1 MLSERDKHDSRVRQ
15 RRESR
20 APQASLA
27 TACGAARRFEH
38 ARTGTMS
45 HVAAAAVPS
54 ATRVCA
60 PRARN
65 ATAAAA
71 GRPPFRAVARARGAS
86 SGRAPGMVVS
96 FPRAAT
102 RLRAAAGDAGA
113 GDAEGASPA
122 PEADAFPRF
131 EGVAGEDLA
140 GAIEALKAADIKSEL
155 ARFGANTAGAKA
167 LLVERLARCYEL
179 KREGK
184 DVQAELRRRTL
195 DRLGEAEAA
204 ETEALRRREARRRR
218 AGGYSSA
225 AAAAAAKAGGARKVV
240 KLKRSRGKGIPVTAT
255 GSRKASNSFA
265 ADVDLSE
272 GADQE
277 PEADKYKL
285 ENPLTGRRRLNV
297 VRRDLD
303 RQGAFQETMTEE
315 GWYMVSVPE
324 TREERAAE
332 LISALSES
340 ARVGGVAID
349 AWTPRAP
356 AADFAVAE
364 SEANGLSRLELLKR
378 VPPEEQGSEKPFP
391 GFILLYLSGMNQKL
405 LGALEEVYPFK
416 GFAAGGITRYGN
428 TRKQKSEAP
437 RTVPQAQLEQM
448 MRACEPRVV
457 SDEAFAEMQAEKKAR
472 EAAEAAEGGKEGSLE
487 AAMGTLE
494 VASPEEVAAAR
505 RDAADDAA
513 PASEPS
519 EERAASTAPPGAQ
532 TVEVYEG
539 PFKGFKGYVTAR
551 RDDGSVDATLTIF
564 GRETAVSLE
573 ASEFAFS

>member
-1 MLSERDKHDSRVRQ
+1 
-15 RRESR
+15 
-20 APQASLA
+20 
-27 TACGAARRFEH
+27 
-38 ARTGTMS
+38 MS

-54 ATRVCA
+54 ATRACA

-71 GRPPFRAVARARGAS
+71 GRPAFRAVARARGAS
-86 SGRAPGMVVS
+86 GRAPGAVVS

-155 ARFGANTAGAKA
+155 AWFGANTAGAKA

-218 AGGYSSA
+218 AGVAGGYSSA

-240 KLKRSRGKGIPVTAT
+240 KLKRSRGKGIPVTA
-255 GSRKASNSFA
+255 SRERKASTAFA

-272 GADQE
+272 GAGRE

-356 AADFAVAE
+356 AADFAVAA
-364 SEANGLSRLELLKR
+364 SEANGLSRVELLKR

-391 GFILLYLSGMNQKL
+391 GFILLHLSGMNQKL

-437 RTVPQAQLEQM
+437 RTVPDAQLEQM

-472 EAAEAAEGGKEGSLE
+472 EAAEAAEAETASLE
-487 AAMGTLE
+487 AAMGQLE
-494 VASPEEVAAAR
+494 AASPEEVAAAR
-505 RDAADDAA
+505 RDAAGADDAA
-513 PASEPS
+513 FLPTNYSYKASEPS

-532 TVEVYEG
+532 TVEVHEG

>member
-1 MLSERDKHDSRVRQ
+1 M
-15 RRESR
+15 
-20 APQASLA
+20 
-27 TACGAARRFEH
+27 
-38 ARTGTMS
+38 
-45 HVAAAAVPS
+45 
-54 ATRVCA
+54 
-60 PRARN
+60 
-65 ATAAAA
+65 
-71 GRPPFRAVARARGAS
+71 
-86 SGRAPGMVVS
+86 
-96 FPRAAT
+96 
-102 RLRAAAGDAGA
+102 
-113 GDAEGASPA
+113 
-122 PEADAFPRF
+122 
-131 EGVAGEDLA
+131 
-140 GAIEALKAADIKSEL
+140 
-155 ARFGANTAGAKA
+155 
-167 LLVERLARCYEL
+167 ERLARCYEL

-225 AAAAAAKAGGARKVV
+225 AAAAAAKAGGARKAPA
-240 KLKRSRGKGIPVTAT
+240 LKRSRGKGIPVTSGAKKKPNPNAT
-255 GSRKASNSFA
+255 VSTAAAASRTFA
-265 ADVDLSE
+265 ADVDLAEDQVDASE
-272 GADQE
+272 
-277 PEADKYKL
+277 KYKL
-285 ENPLTGRRRLNV
+285 ENPLTGRRKLNV

-315 GWYMVSVPE
+315 GWYMLSVPE

-356 AADFAVAE
+356 AADFAVAA
-364 SEANGLSRLELLKR
+364 SEANGLSRVELLKR

-391 GFILLYLSGMNQKL
+391 GFILLHLSGMNQKL

-437 RTVPQAQLEQM
+437 RTVPDAQLEQM

-472 EAAEAAEGGKEGSLE
+472 EAAEAAGAETASLE
-487 AAMGTLE
+487 AAMGQLE
-494 VASPEEVAAAR
+494 AASPEEVAAAR
-505 RDAADDAA
+505 RDAAGSDDAG
-513 PASEPS
+513 
-519 EERAASTAPPGAQ
+519 AASTATPGAQ
-532 TVEVYEG
+532 TVEVHEG

>member
-1 MLSERDKHDSRVRQ
+1 M
-15 RRESR
+15 
-20 APQASLA
+20 
-27 TACGAARRFEH
+27 
-38 ARTGTMS
+38 
-45 HVAAAAVPS
+45 
-54 ATRVCA
+54 
-60 PRARN
+60 
-65 ATAAAA
+65 
-71 GRPPFRAVARARGAS
+71 
-86 SGRAPGMVVS
+86 
-96 FPRAAT
+96 
-102 RLRAAAGDAGA
+102 
-113 GDAEGASPA
+113 
-122 PEADAFPRF
+122 
-131 EGVAGEDLA
+131 
-140 GAIEALKAADIKSEL
+140 
-155 ARFGANTAGAKA
+155 
-167 LLVERLARCYEL
+167 
-179 KREGK
+179 
-184 DVQAELRRRTL
+184 
-195 DRLGEAEAA
+195 
-204 ETEALRRREARRRR
+204 
-218 AGGYSSA
+218 
-225 AAAAAAKAGGARKVV
+225 
-240 KLKRSRGKGIPVTAT
+240 KLKRSRGKGIPSTAT
-255 GSRKASNSFA
+255 GSRKTSNAFA

-356 AADFAVAE
+356 AADFAVAA

-391 GFILLYLSGMNQKL
+391 GFILLHVSGMNQKL

-472 EAAEAAEGGKEGSLE
+472 EAAEAAEGGKEGSARTDARRRWRSV
-487 AAMGTLE
+487 AAPS
-494 VASPEEVAAAR
+494 VAAR

-513 PASEPS
+513 PATGAVGGCARRPP
-519 EERAASTAPPGAQ
+519 APARRRWRCTRVRSRGSRGTSPRGA
-532 TVEVYEG
+532 T
-539 PFKGFKGYVTAR
+539 TAR
-551 RDDGSVDATLTIF
+551 WTR
-564 GRETAVSLE
+564 R
-573 ASEFAFS
+573 

>member
-1 MLSERDKHDSRVRQ
+1 
-15 RRESR
+15 
-20 APQASLA
+20 
-27 TACGAARRFEH
+27 
-38 ARTGTMS
+38 MS
-45 HVAAAAVPS
+45 HVAAAAAHSV
-54 ATRVCA
+54 ARACA

-71 GRPPFRAVARARGAS
+71 DRPPFRAVARARGAS
-86 SGRAPGMVVS
+86 GRAPGAVVS

-155 ARFGANTAGAKA
+155 AWFGANTAGAKA

-204 ETEALRRREARRRR
+204 ETEALRRRGARRRR

-240 KLKRSRGKGIPVTAT
+240 KLKRSRGKGIPVTA
-255 GSRKASNSFA
+255 SRERKASTAFA

-272 GADQE
+272 GALGQE

-356 AADFAVAE
+356 AADFAVAA

-391 GFILLYLSGMNQKL
+391 GFILLHLSGMNQKL

-437 RTVPQAQLEQM
+437 RTVPDAQLEQM

-472 EAAEAAEGGKEGSLE
+472 EEEELAAESLE
-487 AAMGTLE
+487 HAMGEME
-494 VASPEEVAAAR
+494 VASPEEVAAMR
-505 RDAADDAA
+505 GDAAAESASTSASAA
-513 PASEPS
+513 APS
-519 EERAASTAPPGAQ
+519 EERASTAPPGAQ
-532 TVEVYEG
+532 TVEVHQG

>member
-45 HVAAAAVPS
+45 HVAAAALPS

-86 SGRAPGMVVS
+86 SGRAPGTVVS

-255 GSRKASNSFA
+255 GSRKTPNAFA

-356 AADFAVAE
+356 AADFAVAA

-391 GFILLYLSGMNQKL
+391 GFILLHVSGMNQKL

>member
-1 MLSERDKHDSRVRQ
+1 
-15 RRESR
+15 
-20 APQASLA
+20 
-27 TACGAARRFEH
+27 
-38 ARTGTMS
+38 MS

-54 ATRVCA
+54 ATRACA

-86 SGRAPGMVVS
+86 GRAPGAVVS

-155 ARFGANTAGAKA
+155 AWFGANTAGAKA

-240 KLKRSRGKGIPVTAT
+240 KLKRSRGKGIPVTA
-255 GSRKASNSFA
+255 SRERKASTAFA

-272 GADQE
+272 GALGQE

-356 AADFAVAE
+356 AADFAVAA
-364 SEANGLSRLELLKR
+364 SEANGLSRVELLKR

-391 GFILLYLSGMNQKL
+391 GFILLHLSGMNQKL

-437 RTVPQAQLEQM
+437 RTVPDAQLEQM

-472 EAAEAAEGGKEGSLE
+472 EAAEAAEAETASLE
-487 AAMGTLE
+487 AAMGQLE
-494 VASPEEVAAAR
+494 AASPEEVAAAR
-505 RDAADDAA
+505 RDAAGADDAA

-532 TVEVYEG
+532 TVEVHEG